1 MNKIFKSAFV
11 ALLAVL
17 GLTLTAC
24 VNKYEYDGALAE
36 GSKVY
41 FSKDLDATVEVSF
54 DESSFTV
61 TVNRTDTQGE
71 LTVPL
76 TITMSDGSIFTP
88 QGTSVTFADGEST
101 AKLVFT
107 YNPADVEYGHY
118 DDITV
123 TINDESLT
131 SNYGAASYAFKA
143 GKTEWKLM
151 DTSLG
156 KASYRDDIMSG
167 LMSIPNEIWN
177 VEIYESVA
185 TPGRY
190 MVKDPYGLDAYRKSS
205 LWSTEDEIEEYYGL
219 TTGVTPNMV
228 VNAQDPNFVWIE
240 EFEMPYA
247 SIFGFNMT
255 IISYVDY
262 CLNAKGMTLDA
273 VKAKYPECF
282 GTLEDGVIS
291 MPASELI
298 FTRDGE
304 LWNYV
309 NNNGLFAIALPGAT
323 IGDFS
328 IEADYLGIFTNVSEK
343 PFAVVDTK
351 LGEDASDV
359 KAVVVEGDADAG
371 AVADAIA
378 AGELEGIEILDG
390 QNNVPIADGLEGK
403 LQVVLVVLNG
413 GKVKTVTALPFEYF
427 GGGSP
432 WQTLG
437 IGYYTDDFIV
447 SHYGQEDGSGK
458 FINYDPET
466 YEVEIQESTTT
477 PGVYR
482 IKNAY
487 APLCG
492 MFGMD
497 GGKEDIIVH
506 AENPA
511 GVYILTQT
519 TGFVGNNGNFSIN
532 TYGGEEV
539 EYCVAKFSVTPEQV
553 IAAYPA
559 DFGKLENGVITFP
572 LIGAE
577 NADGPIIDEGTGQ
590 QLMFQGYLYGGD
602 KSWFAGLNG
611 ASKIVLPGAPEA
623 VKAQARK
630 AAAATK
636 ARHFNRSVKA
646 SASKSVSKNIKR
658 QMLRKKASKLIKLA
672 PQAKKLAF

>member
-88 QGTSVTFADGEST
+88 QGQSVTFADGEST

-167 LMSIPNEIWN
+167 LMGLPNEIWN

-219 TTGVTPNMV
+219 TTGVTPNIV

-255 IISYVDY
+255 IISEAQIR
-262 CLNAKGMTLDA
+262 LNLGTPLET
-273 VKAKYPECF
+273 VKAKYPEIF
-282 GTLEDGVIS
+282 GKVEDGVIS
-291 MPASELI
+291 MPA
-298 FTRDGE
+298 TKMWWTKDGQ

-343 PFAVVDTK
+343 PFAVVETK

-427 GGGSP
+427 SGASP
-432 WQTLG
+432 WQSLG
-437 IGYYTDDFIV
+437 IGYYTEDFIV
-447 SHYGQEDGSGK
+447 SHYG
-458 FINYDPET
+458 YDPVT
-466 YEVEIQESTTT
+466 YEVEIQESTST

-492 MFGMD
+492 MFGME
-497 GGKEDIIVH
+497 GGEEDIIVH

-511 GVYILTQT
+511 GVYILTQS
-519 TGFVGNNGNFSIN
+519 TGFVANDGNFYIN

-539 EYCVAKFSVTPEQV
+539 EYCVAKYSVTPEQV

-559 DFGKLENGVITFP
+559 DFGQLENGVITFP

-602 KSWFAGLNG
+602 KSWFAGRNG
-611 ASKIVLPGAPEA
+611 AVELVLPGASEVVRA
-623 VKAQARK
+623 KARK

-658 QMLRKKASKLIKLA
+658 QMLRKKASKLIQLA

>member
-88 QGTSVTFADGEST
+88 QGQSVTFADGEST

-167 LMSIPNEIWN
+167 LMGLPNEIWN

-219 TTGVTPNMV
+219 TTGVTPNIV

-255 IISYVDY
+255 IISEAQIR
-262 CLNAKGMTLDA
+262 LNLGTPLET
-273 VKAKYPECF
+273 VKAKYPEIF
-282 GTLEDGVIS
+282 GKVEDGVIS
-291 MPASELI
+291 MPA
-298 FTRDGE
+298 TKMWWTKDGQ

-343 PFAVVDTK
+343 PFAVVETK

-427 GGGSP
+427 SGASP
-432 WQTLG
+432 WQSLG
-437 IGYYTDDFIV
+437 IGYYTEDFIV
-447 SHYGQEDGSGK
+447 SHYG
-458 FINYDPET
+458 YDPVT
-466 YEVEIQESTTT
+466 YEVEIQESTST

-492 MFGMD
+492 MFGMS
-497 GGKEDIIVH
+497 GGEEDIIVH

-511 GVYILTQT
+511 GVYILTQS
-519 TGFVGNNGNFSIN
+519 TGFVANDGNFYIN

-539 EYCVAKFSVTPEQV
+539 EYCVAKYSVTPEQV

-559 DFGKLENGVITFP
+559 DFGQLENGVITFP

-602 KSWFAGLNG
+602 KSWFAGRNG
-611 ASKIVLPGAPEA
+611 AVELVLPGASEVVRA
-623 VKAQARK
+623 KARK

-658 QMLRKKASKLIKLA
+658 QMLRKKASKLIQLA

>member
-88 QGTSVTFADGEST
+88 QGQSVTFADGEST

-167 LMSIPNEIWN
+167 LMGLPNEIWN

-219 TTGVTPNMV
+219 TTGVTPNIV

-255 IISYVDY
+255 IISEAQIR
-262 CLNAKGMTLDA
+262 LNLGTPLET
-273 VKAKYPECF
+273 VKAKYPEIF
-282 GTLEDGVIS
+282 GKVEDGVIS
-291 MPASELI
+291 MPA
-298 FTRDGE
+298 TKMWWTKDGQ

-343 PFAVVDTK
+343 PFAVVETK

-427 GGGSP
+427 SGASP
-432 WQTLG
+432 WQSLG
-437 IGYYTDDFIV
+437 IGYYTEDFIV
-447 SHYGQEDGSGK
+447 SHYG
-458 FINYDPET
+458 YDPVT
-466 YEVEIQESTTT
+466 YEVEVQESTTT
-477 PGVYR
+477 PGMYR

-492 MFGMD
+492 MFGME
-497 GGKEDIIVH
+497 GGEEDIIVH

-511 GVYILTQT
+511 GVYILTQS
-519 TGFVGNNGNFSIN
+519 TGFVANDGNFYIN

-539 EYCVAKFSVTPEQV
+539 EYCVAKYSVTPEQV

-559 DFGKLENGVITFP
+559 DFGQLENGVITFP

-602 KSWFAGLNG
+602 KSWFAGRNG
-611 ASKIVLPGAPEA
+611 AVELVLPGASEVVRA
-623 VKAQARK
+623 KARK

-658 QMLRKKASKLIKLA
+658 QMLRKKASKLIQLA

>member
-54 DESSFTV
+54 EESSFTV

-88 QGTSVTFADGEST
+88 QGQSVTFADGEST

-219 TTGVTPNMV
+219 TTGVTPNIV

-255 IISYVDY
+255 ILSYVDY
-262 CLNAKGMTLDA
+262 FLNTRGMTLDA
-273 VKAKYPECF
+273 VKANIQKVSVRLKMALFLC
-282 GTLEDGVIS
+282 L
-291 MPASELI
+291 PA
-298 FTRDGE
+298 
-304 LWNYV
+304 N
-309 NNNGLFAIALPGAT
+309 
-323 IGDFS
+323 
-328 IEADYLGIFTNVSEK
+328 
-343 PFAVVDTK
+343 
-351 LGEDASDV
+351 
-359 KAVVVEGDADAG
+359 
-371 AVADAIA
+371 
-378 AGELEGIEILDG
+378 
-390 QNNVPIADGLEGK
+390 
-403 LQVVLVVLNG
+403 
-413 GKVKTVTALPFEYF
+413 
-427 GGGSP
+427 
-432 WQTLG
+432 
-437 IGYYTDDFIV
+437 
-447 SHYGQEDGSGK
+447 
-458 FINYDPET
+458 
-466 YEVEIQESTTT
+466 
-477 PGVYR
+477 
-482 IKNAY
+482 
-487 APLCG
+487 
-492 MFGMD
+492 
-497 GGKEDIIVH
+497 
-506 AENPA
+506 
-511 GVYILTQT
+511 
-519 TGFVGNNGNFSIN
+519 
-532 TYGGEEV
+532 
-539 EYCVAKFSVTPEQV
+539 
-553 IAAYPA
+553 
-559 DFGKLENGVITFP
+559 
-572 LIGAE
+572 
-577 NADGPIIDEGTGQ
+577 
-590 QLMFQGYLYGGD
+590 
-602 KSWFAGLNG
+602 
-611 ASKIVLPGAPEA
+611 
-623 VKAQARK
+623 
-630 AAAATK
+630 
-636 ARHFNRSVKA
+636 
-646 SASKSVSKNIKR
+646 
-658 QMLRKKASKLIKLA
+658 
-672 PQAKKLAF
+672 